1 MPKREKLRNFGKF
14 LGVYLLTAIGAL
26 MLLVSCD
33 RLQHRP
39 DNYDVANDSIKIAEA
54 VQNAVDPHFISV
66 ADIVEY
72 RENHQFQLEIDSV
85 FFSLPSATVQ
95 NVASVLF
102 KSNRDVITKKDIVE
116 EFKQCRNI
124 YEKLPT
130 THDISKP
137 DSSAKLQ
144 SIDRTGT
151 DLGTRPSKMTRK
163 TTQDTVINGKPMKV
177 IIETTETYE

>member
-39 DNYDVANDSIKIAEA
+39 DNYDVANDSIKIAKA

-66 ADIVEY
+66 ADIVGY

-85 FFSLPSATVQ
+85 FFSLPSSTVQ

-102 KSNRDVITKKDIVE
+102 KSNKDAITKKDIVE
-116 EFKQCRNI
+116 EFKRCRSV

-130 THDISKP
+130 TPDISKP
-137 DSSAKLQ
+137 DSFAKMQ
-144 SIDRTGT
+144 SVDRTGT
-151 DLGTRPSKMTRK
+151 DLGSRASKVTRK
-163 TTQDTVINGKPMKV
+163 TQDTIINGKPMKV

>member
-26 MLLVSCD
+26 ALLTSCD

-54 VQNAVDPHFISV
+54 VDAVINPQFISV
-66 ADIVEY
+66 MDIVEY
-72 RENHQFQLEIDSV
+72 RENHNAQLEIDSV
-85 FFSLPSATVQ
+85 FFSLPSSTIQ

-102 KSNRDVITKKDIVE
+102 KSNRDAITKKDIVE
-116 EFKQCRNI
+116 EFKRCRNV
-124 YEKLPT
+124 YEKLPAN
-130 THDISKP
+130 DISKP
-137 DSSAKLQ
+137 DSFAKMQ
-144 SIDRTGT
+144 SVDRTGT
-151 DLGTRPSKMTRK
+151 DLGNRSSKMTRK
-163 TTQDTVINGKPMKV
+163 TQDTVINGKPMKV